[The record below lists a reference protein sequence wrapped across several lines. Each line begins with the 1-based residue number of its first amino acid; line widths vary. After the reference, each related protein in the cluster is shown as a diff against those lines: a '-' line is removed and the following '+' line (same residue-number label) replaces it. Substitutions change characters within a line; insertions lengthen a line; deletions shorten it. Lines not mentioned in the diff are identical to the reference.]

1 MPEQTTILTPAKNP
15 FDDANSIEKS
25 YQPDT
30 ININPVPRGTPE
42 PEPPAATP
50 SVPITTKDD
59 EEVFDE
65 TEYLKNAGFKS
76 IDEIKAAREELEQL
90 RNKKPEIKYGIPD
103 DKQEEYYNILDKK
116 IKLERAEKLDPT
128 NTVNASQIVR
138 TALQY
143 ANPDLTTDEI
153 DYLYDKK
160 YSVPDKPKK
169 VDFTDDDEFNAATAT
184 WEKQSNIAQKELVI
198 DAKMAKPRLAEYKKN
213 ISLPDIPVPQ
223 NQPSQE
229 ELQAAEQARQA
240 YFDSIEPGLKAF
252 SGYNTTFKDGDA
264 DVPLN
269 YAISDDEKKALDA
282 TLRNFDIIPY
292 FQNRWLDKEGKFKTD
307 QIASDLYLLEN
318 PGKVL
323 TKMVNEAANQKE
335 KAIRKTTA
343 NINVNGSGKTNIST
357 QQPNPLDKQV
367 EYLFKNG

>member
-1 MPEQTTILTPAKNP
+1 M
-15 FDDANSIEKS
+15 
-25 YQPDT
+25 
-30 ININPVPRGTPE
+30 
-42 PEPPAATP
+42 
-50 SVPITTKDD
+50 
-59 EEVFDE
+59 
-65 TEYLKNAGFKS
+65 
-76 IDEIKAAREELEQL
+76 
-90 RNKKPEIKYGIPD
+90 
-103 DKQEEYYNILDKK
+103 
-116 IKLERAEKLDPT
+116 
-128 NTVNASQIVR
+128 
-138 TALQY
+138 
-143 ANPDLTTDEI
+143 
-153 DYLYDKK
+153 
-160 YSVPDKPKK
+160 
-169 VDFTDDDEFNAATAT
+169 
-184 WEKQSNIAQKELVI
+184 
-198 DAKMAKPRLAEYKKN
+198 
-213 ISLPDIPVPQ
+213 
-223 NQPSQE
+223 
-229 ELQAAEQARQA
+229 QAAEQARQA